1 MRHLRLRVQCFG
13 FFSERDYS
21 FDSAVLGRP
30 LAIPKLIALFNI
42 KLSETPPSGKAT
54 KVLNL
59 AADGLLDGYVITI
72 DFSDS
77 GCNDWQSAPMPYPLN
92 DCYEADWVLARFTA
106 TSIFQVLHTYYT
118 DSECVTEPK
127 YIQL

>member
-1 MRHLRLRVQCFG
+1 MLLACAICASGYSVSA
-13 FFSERDYS
+13 FSLKETYS

-77 GCNDWQSAPMPYPLN
+77 AVMIGNLLQCH
-92 DCYEADWVLARFTA
+92 
-106 TSIFQVLHTYYT
+106 IH
-118 DSECVTEPK
+118 
-127 YIQL
+127 